1 MKRFLTLIVTVL
13 LFAVAL
19 VLGLKNQQ
27 LININYLLAQSEMR
41 LSSLLAIVFM
51 TGFLLSAVFALL
63 FYLQL
68 KITNRRLRKLN
79 KQQRKELEQLRAIT
93 IIEKD

>member
-27 LININYLLAQSEMR
+27 IINVNYLLAQGEMR
-41 LSSLLAIVFM
+41 LSTLLAIVFM
-51 TGFLLSAVFALL
+51 AGFLVSAVFAIL
-63 FYLQL
+63 FYLKL
-68 KITNRRLRKLN
+68 KITNRQLRKLN
-79 KQQRKELEQLRAIT
+79 KQQSKEINQLRTIA

>member
-51 TGFLLSAVFALL
+51 SGFLLSAVFALL